1 MSVLAE
7 QFSKVDK
14 QNHSRMKGAIE
25 DALAAD
31 FKVEEE
37 PKHRQENGFSKKPIE
52 FFVREK
58 IAPESLRR
66 SEKSDSEPTRNEEVE
81 ASEAIDEAE
90 ISHQEPGHISQENS
104 EIDETNPQGVAFSKS
119 SDDLDELAEDLAGN
133 DEVEPGSDDALPN
146 IDALSQKEDT
156 AQTEHYDD
164 GFAAGRAAALSEL
177 EEQRIENLEV
187 LRSISEKLLTDSCF
201 DFDDIS
207 SKVLD
212 TVNELSSQRCGI
224 EIDKNP
230 EGFLHRIE
238 QQIDQV
244 RNLSKDRWVFFNDLD
259 LESLRTFDE
268 FENFFS
274 DAKVRSDPQLK
285 RGDVIVKV
293 GGVELRDAPFS
304 DYEEGSLDE

>member
-1 MSVLAE
+1 MSGLTE
-7 QFSKVDK
+7 QFAKVDK

-31 FKVEEE
+31 FKVEDE
-37 PKHRQENGFSKKPIE
+37 PKHRQENGFSKKSIE

-66 SEKSDSEPTRNEEVE
+66 SEKHDSKPTRNEESKALE
-81 ASEAIDEAE
+81 ALDEAE
-90 ISHQEPGHISQENS
+90 ISDQESDHISQENS
-104 EIDETNPQGVAFSKS
+104 EKDDPKTQGVISPKS
-119 SDDLDELAEDLAGN
+119 SEDLDELAKDLVEN
-133 DEVEPGSDDALPN
+133 DEEKQGSDDALQN
-146 IDALSQKEDT
+146 IDTLSQEEDA
-156 AQTEHYDD
+156 AQTEYYED

-187 LRSISEKLLTDSCF
+187 LKSISEKLLTDSCF

-207 SKVLD
+207 TKVLD

-224 EIDKNP
+224 EIDKSP
-230 EGFLHRIE
+230 EGFLNRIE

-259 LESLRTFDE
+259 LESLRSFNE
-268 FENFFS
+268 FEDFFS
-274 DAKVRSDPQLK
+274 DAKVRSDPKLK

>member
-37 PKHRQENGFSKKPIE
+37 PKHRQENRFSKKPIE

-66 SEKSDSEPTRNEEVE
+66 SEKYDSEPTSNEEVE

-90 ISHQEPGHISQENS
+90 ISHQESGHISQENS
-104 EIDETNPQGVAFSKS
+104 EIDDTNPQGVAFSKS

-133 DEVEPGSDDALPN
+133 AEVELGSDDALPN

-224 EIDKNP
+224 EIDKSP
-230 EGFLHRIE
+230 EGFLNRIE

-268 FENFFS
+268 FENFFFRC
-274 DAKVRSDPQLK
+274 K
-285 RGDVIVKV
+285 GT
-293 GGVELRDAPFS
+293 E
-304 DYEEGSLDE
+304 

>member
-1 MSVLAE
+1 MSGLAE

-37 PKHRQENGFSKKPIE
+37 PKHRQENRFSKKPIE

-66 SEKSDSEPTRNEEVE
+66 SEKYDSEPTSNEEVE

-90 ISHQEPGHISQENS
+90 ISHQESGHISQENS
-104 EIDETNPQGVAFSKS
+104 EIDDTNPQGVAFSKS

-133 DEVEPGSDDALPN
+133 DEVELGSDDALPN

-207 SKVLD
+207 TKVLD

-268 FENFFS
+268 FENFFFRC
-274 DAKVRSDPQLK
+274 K
-285 RGDVIVKV
+285 GT
-293 GGVELRDAPFS
+293 E
-304 DYEEGSLDE
+304 

>member
-58 IAPESLRR
+58 IDPESLRR
-66 SEKSDSEPTRNEEVE
+66 SAKQDSKPANNEEVE
-81 ASEAIDEAE
+81 ALEVVDEAE
-90 ISHQEPGHISQENS
+90 ISHQESGNISQDGS
-104 EIDETNPQGVAFSKS
+104 EIDDPNPQGVALSKS
-119 SDDLDELAEDLAGN
+119 SEDLDELAEDLAGN
-133 DEVEPGSDDALPN
+133 DEAQLSSDDALQN
-146 IDALSQKEDT
+146 IDALPQEEDA

-177 EEQRIENLEV
+177 EEQRIENLQV
-187 LRSISEKLLTDSCF
+187 LKSISEKLLTDSCF

-207 SKVLD
+207 TKVLD

-224 EIDKNP
+224 EIDENP
-230 EGFLHRIE
+230 EGFLNRIDE
-238 QQIDQV
+238 QIDQV

-274 DAKVRSDPQLK
+274 DAKVRSDPKLK